1 MALDCQTSKP
11 AKKTA
16 RVVQGQTFFEVRSN
30 PQKPALARRNPHLP
44 AETRTYPQ
52 KPATS
57 RRNPH
62 SADHSRSF
70 QMNNFISK
78 LTVVAHILAMLDQPK
93 CFATS
98 F

>member
-44 AETRTYPQ
+44 AETR
-52 KPATS
+52 
-57 RRNPH
+57 RNPQH
-62 SADHSRSF
+62 PAETRTVPIIPDHSR
-70 QMNNFISK
+70 
-78 LTVVAHILAMLDQPK
+78 
-93 CFATS
+93 
-98 F
+98 